1 MKIFQVINVRW
12 FNATAWYAI
21 TLSKL
26 LADAG
31 HEVIVLTQADTD
43 SERKAQELGLTT
55 IPVDLNTNNPLRLA
69 SALHHITQLL
79 RTHRPDIVNCHRG
92 EGFFLWGIL
101 KYLGFPY
108 RLVRTRGDQRLPRS
122 DAFNRWLHAHVAD
135 AVVVT
140 NRKMADYFLQS
151 MRTPSRGVWLIHG
164 GVDTNF
170 FSFDQAGRDAVR
182 NEFGFAPEDHVV
194 GLLGRFDR
202 VKGHK
207 ELIQAVSLLRNRGM
221 DSLRLFLIGFDTA
234 MSSSQIQQWIDE
246 YEIADITKISGKRDD
261 VNACLSALDTGVVA
275 SLWSEAIA
283 RSALEIMA
291 VERPLVSTSVGV
303 MPDLTAPTMIVEPEN
318 VDAMAEAISDV
329 ATDEKLK
336 AEVLEAQ
343 KRTISQ
349 LTLDEFLKRTLN
361 LYQSLSDGD

>member
-31 HEVIVLTQADTD
+31 HDVVVLTQADTD
-43 SERKAQELGLTT
+43 SERKAQELGLKTVS
-55 IPVDLNTNNPLRLA
+55 VDLNTNNPLRLA
-69 SALHHITQLL
+69 AALRHIIQLL

-140 NRKMADYFLQS
+140 NRKMADYFLNRMQ
-151 MRTPSRGVWLIHG
+151 TPSRGVWLIHG
-164 GVDTNF
+164 GVDTKHF
-170 FSFDQAGRDAVR
+170 VFDQAGRDAVR
-182 NEFGFAPEDHVV
+182 QEFGYTDSDHVV

-207 ELIQAVSLLRNRGM
+207 ELIRAIAQLRNQGM

-234 MSSSQIQQWIDE
+234 MTASEIEGWIKEYQIE
-246 YEIADITKISGKRDD
+246 DITRISGKRND

-303 MPDLTAPTMIVEPEN
+303 MPDLAYKEMLVEPEN
-318 VDAMAEAISDV
+318 VDGMADTIGAIARD
-329 ATDEKLK
+329 DQLR

-343 KRTISQ
+343 KRTLSQ

-361 LYQSLSDGD
+361 LYQSLLDED